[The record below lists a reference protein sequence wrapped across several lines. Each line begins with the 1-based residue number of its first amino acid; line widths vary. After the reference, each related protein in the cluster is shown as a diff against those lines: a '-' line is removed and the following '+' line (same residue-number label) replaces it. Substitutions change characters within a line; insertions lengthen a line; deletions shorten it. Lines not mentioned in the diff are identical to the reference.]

1 MFRFVAME
9 VLAKNISHLRKQKG
23 LSQQAFAEVMDVPRS
38 RISSYEESRSIPSL
52 EFLIKL
58 SDEFKIPVDILIRN
72 NITLGEETSFIQLR
86 NKRILFPITI
96 DSNDEDL
103 IEIVPAKAQAGYLS
117 SYDDPEYIEQLKKIK
132 LPFLPV
138 GLHRAF
144 PIQGDSMLPM
154 KDGSFVVGKMV
165 EDVRDIKSGRTYI
178 LVTLNDGMVYKRVKN
193 NIEKDET
200 LRLISDNTA
209 YEPYNIHISEVMEIW
224 EFACAINTQEYS
236 ESELKISSILNLFNE
251 LGIELEELKKLIV

>member
-1 MFRFVAME
+1 MDI
-9 VLAKNISHLRKQKG
+9 LANNISYLRKQKK
-23 LSQQAFAEVMDVPRS
+23 LSQQTFAETLEVPRS
-38 RISSYEESRSIPSL
+38 RISSYEEGRSTPGL

-58 SDEFKIPVDILIRN
+58 SDYFKIPVDILIRN
-72 NITLGEETSFIQLR
+72 NIAQEGDVSFIELR

-96 DSNDEDL
+96 DSDDEDL
-103 IEIVPAKAQAGYLS
+103 IEIVPIKAQAGYLS

-154 KDGSFVVGKMV
+154 KDGSFVVGKMI
-165 EDVRDIKSGRTYI
+165 EEVRDIKTGRTYI
-178 LVTLNDGMVYKRVKN
+178 LVTLNQGMVYKRVEN
-193 NIEKDET
+193 NIAKDDT
-200 LRLISDNTA
+200 LKLISDNKTYA
-209 YEPYNIHISEVMEIW
+209 PYDIHLSEVIEIW

-236 ESELKISSILNLFNE
+236 ESELKLSSILSLFNE
-251 LGIELEELKKLIV
+251 LGIELEELKKILI

>member
-1 MFRFVAME
+1 MIIFVAMNYT
-9 VLAKNISHLRKQKG
+9 ATNISYLRKQKQ
-23 LSQQAFAEVMDVPRS
+23 LSQSAFAKVLEVPRS
-38 RISSYEESRSIPSL
+38 RISSYEEGRSTPSID
-52 EFLIKL
+52 FLIKI
-58 SDEFKIPVDILIRN
+58 SDYFKIPIDVLIRN
-72 NITLGEETSFIQLR
+72 KLTTDSEASFIPLK

-96 DSNDEDL
+96 DTEDNDL

-154 KDGSFVVGKMV
+154 KDGSFVVGKLV
-165 EDVRDIKSGRTYI
+165 EDLSDLKSGRTYVI
-178 LVTLNDGMVYKRVKN
+178 ITLNDGIVYKRIKN
-193 NIEKDET
+193 NLEKNNT
-200 LRLISDNTA
+200 LQLISDNTA
-209 YEPYNIHISEVMEIW
+209 YDPYDIHISEVIELW

-236 ESELKISSILNLFNE
+236 QSELKLSSILNLFNE
-251 LGIELEELKKLIV
+251 LGIELDELKKVLV

>member
-1 MFRFVAME
+1 MDI
-9 VLAKNISHLRKQKG
+9 LAKNISHLRKQKKQ
-23 LSQQAFAEVMDVPRS
+23 SQQAFAEKMDVPRS
-38 RISSYEESRSIPSL
+38 RISSYEEGRSTPSL

-58 SDEFKIPVDILIRN
+58 SDYFKIPVDIIIRN
-72 NITLGEETSFIQLR
+72 DISNEENVSFIELK

-96 DSNDEDL
+96 DTDDEDL

-154 KDGSFVVGKMV
+154 KDGAFVVGKMV
-165 EDVRDIKSGRTYI
+165 EDVLDIKTGRTYI
-178 LVTLNDGMVYKRVKN
+178 LVTLNQGMVYKRVEN
-193 NIEKDET
+193 NLAENDT
-200 LRLISDNTA
+200 LKLISDNRI
-209 YEPYNIHISEVMEIW
+209 YHPYDIHVSEVIEIW

-236 ESELKISSILNLFNE
+236 ESELKLSSILTMFNE
-251 LGIELEELKKLIV
+251 LGIELDELKKILV